1 MRKLLLAST
10 NKGKLRELQALLADE
25 DWQILSLADYP
36 DYIAPEETGDSFA
49 ENALLKAR
57 AAAAYTGLIT
67 LADDSGLTV
76 DFLGGAP
83 GINSA
88 RYAGEGCS
96 SADCNSKLLKE
107 LKGTPRELRK
117 AAFICVI
124 AVVLPGGG
132 QQVFCGRLQGLIAED
147 YAGEGGFGYDPLF
160 YLPHYDKT
168 VAQLSAE
175 QKNKISHRARALAAA
190 KEYLRGIEEI

>member
-1 MRKLLLAST
+1 MKKLLLAST

-25 DWQILSLADYP
+25 NWQILSLADYP

-49 ENALLKAR
+49 ENALLKAK

-76 DFLGGAP
+76 DYLGGAP
-83 GINSA
+83 GIYSA
-88 RYAGEGCS
+88 RYAGEGCTP
-96 SADCNSKLLKE
+96 ADCNSKLLNE
-107 LKGTPRELRK
+107 LKGMPRELRK
-117 AAFICVI
+117 AAFVCVI
-124 AVVLPGGG
+124 AVVFPGGG
-132 QQVFCGRLQGLIAED
+132 QQVFCGRLQGVIAED

-160 YLPHYDKT
+160 YLPSYDKT
-168 VAQLSAE
+168 LAQLSIE

-190 KEYLRGIEEI
+190 KEYLRSIVEI